1 MGLRVEENALE
12 ELLELLRL
20 EPMEENRFRG
30 RSQDLG
36 YETIFGG
43 QVLAQALAAAYQT
56 VPSGR
61 KAHSLHAYF
70 LRAGDAR
77 ASIVFEVHRIRDGG
91 SFTTRR
97 IVAHQNGQALFNM
110 SASFQV
116 DEPGFDHQDQAP
128 TVAGPEG
135 LENELELLVRIG
147 HATSHPNLARILR
160 KKPIEMRPVEPM
172 DPLFPEKR
180 EPKRYMWLKAVGA
193 MPDDFKAHQYLLA
206 YASDFNLGMTSLYPH
221 GHSHWKPDIQAA
233 SLDHAMWFHR
243 EFRVDEWLL
252 YVMESPS
259 ASKARGLSYG
269 KIYTRAGELVA
280 SVAQEAMIRQRG
292 RTCLRQP

>member
-1 MGLRVEENALE
+1 MDLRADGNALE
-12 ELLELLRL
+12 ELLALLRL
-20 EPMEENRFRG
+20 EPMEEDRFRG

-70 LRAGDAR
+70 LRAGNAR
-77 ASIVFEVHRIRDGG
+77 APIVYEVHRIRDGG
-91 SFTTRR
+91 RFTTRR
-97 IVAHQNGQALFNM
+97 IVVDQNGEALFTM
-110 SASFQV
+110 SASFQM

-135 LENELELLVRIG
+135 LENELELLQRMG
-147 HATSHPNLARILR
+147 HATAHSNLAQILC
-160 KKPIEMRPVEPM
+160 KKPIEIRPLDPM
-172 DPLFPEKR
+172 DPLFPEKK
-180 EPKRYMWLKAVGA
+180 EPKRAMWLRAVGA
-193 MPDDFKAHQYLLA
+193 MPDDFRTHQYLLA
-206 YASDFNLGMTSLYPH
+206 YASDFNLGMTALYPH
-221 GHSHWKPDIQAA
+221 GHSHWEPAIQAA

-269 KIYTRAGELVA
+269 KIYTREGALAA
-280 SVAQEAMIRQRG
+280 SVAQEALIRQRG
-292 RTCLRQP
+292 RP